1 MKISDLIKQN
11 KDKFDLYYKFLV
23 SENEK
28 YNLTAIT
35 AENEVFVKHFEDSL
49 VLKEALDKDLNN
61 LNLLDVGSG
70 AGFPAIP
77 LKICYPNLDVTI
89 IEPTQKRVN
98 FMNEVIRQ
106 LNLDKIK
113 VICGRAEDLART
125 EEEKFDIVCARAVA
139 YLPTLLELL
148 SRFCK
153 VSGYVCA
160 YKGDKAYTELE
171 ESKNALKELK
181 LEINKVYEYELSNNL
196 GIREIIVL
204 EKMNHTPN
212 KYPRRYSEIKKNP
225 L

>member
-23 SENEK
+23 NENEK

-35 AENEVFVKHFEDSL
+35 NENEVFVKHFEDSL
-49 VLKEALDKDLNN
+49 VLKEALDNVLNN
-61 LNLLDVGSG
+61 LSLLDVGSG

-77 LKICYPNLDVTI
+77 LKICYPSLDITI

-98 FMNEVIRQ
+98 FMNEVIRL

-113 VICGRAEDLART
+113 VICGRAEDLARA

-148 SRFCK
+148 ARFCK
-153 VSGYVCA
+153 VNGNVCA

-171 ESKNALKELK
+171 ESRNALKELK

-196 GIREIIVL
+196 GKREIIVL
-204 EKMNHTPN
+204 KKKSHTPN